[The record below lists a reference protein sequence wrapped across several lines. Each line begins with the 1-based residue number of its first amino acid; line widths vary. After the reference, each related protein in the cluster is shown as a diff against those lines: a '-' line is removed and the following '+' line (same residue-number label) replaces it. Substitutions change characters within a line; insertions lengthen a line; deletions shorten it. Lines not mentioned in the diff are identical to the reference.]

1 MSSSDET
8 SISPAATVR
17 RPKSAPFGRPGAL
30 WLLDLRCMDRRT
42 RPRRRFESR
51 WFSGSVGSSLLYVME
66 TQCRGAF
73 ARGFSTRQSA
83 ATLSRP
89 PPRSAAPFSRAG
101 GSLCRP
107 RAPIAMAENR
117 FLVQSVFQNGD
128 FSPLVSSARAR
139 GSSSRAWGE
148 LIVCAFERAFRR
160 TIFRSER
167 CGCS

>member
-1 MSSSDET
+1 MSSSNET
-8 SISPAATVR
+8 SISPGATLR
-17 RPKSAPFGRPGAL
+17 SPKSASFGRPCAV

-117 FLVQSVFQNGD
+117 SLVQSVFQNGD
-128 FSPLVSSARAR
+128 FSPLVSKLTQKDRHLLTS
-139 GSSSRAWGE
+139 GE
-148 LIVCAFERAFRR
+148 NHRNCRN
-160 TIFRSER
+160 
-167 CGCS
+167 